1 MAPLLERP
9 HLLDAVRRRHELS
22 LVVLQAHPGHGLTTL
37 LSQAMA
43 EGPVVPGARDVLL
56 RCRSDHARPGRLA
69 ADLVELLEPAR
80 PGRAQGPAGHDD
92 RLVSAL
98 SRCRH
103 PVAILLDDFHVTG
116 TTGAELC
123 STVLDRCP
131 GQVHLVLCG
140 HRMPPIGVARLVAS
154 GAALHVGPDEF
165 RFRPHE
171 IRRLFDLHG
180 GDEPAHPELASWP
193 ALASLLVTERADLV
207 VPYLREHVLPEVP
220 PALAE
225 VLAITAAAGGC
236 PADRLASLVAST
248 LDGGDAPA
256 GTGDGW
262 TGGIDVATLLDAM
275 DEIPLVEVAD
285 GCWPHPVWR
294 EATAPLLPPVATSR
308 VLVARVQDEQ
318 SPAVLGEVGRIAVAN
333 RDRRALVAVVR
344 AALGAEPPRASLPDL
359 RAWRASGLLAP
370 GSAEDAWLAGV
381 ISMRTGDPDAYG
393 AEELERARSR
403 FEAGGD
409 VPGEVGVLLHAGT
422 LARRHDD
429 LATLGHLL
437 ARAEILARRGNPTAQ
452 ALAALGRAVTA
463 QMAGDPLAALE
474 ALDAVPAG
482 TLSGDWVAQVLMV
495 RGTNLL
501 LAGRITEAV
510 HVLDVAGGAG
520 SGASRSVACELLAT
534 ARWAG
539 DDRAGAIDDARLS
552 VALAERHSAPAQLRL
567 RRAALACMLAADG
580 QLAESDA
587 ELRRTGDGDPPLAGE
602 AAALAELARILALLD
617 GGAVDRARARLVA
630 LGPAPSRPTRSTMW
644 RASLESAMVTGRRA
658 RWLDAARAFDG
669 LRPAVDAG
677 LAGAAALR
685 DATPAPAA
693 HRPWLPAAWCE
704 PRPARCRVRLLG
716 TCEVLGPSGPSTHRA
731 WTRPRVRE
739 LCLHLALVADR
750 GRPGVAADLWP
761 HLSERAAAANL
772 RVTLS
777 YLLDVLDPERARGTG
792 GVLLLESANRLTFDR
807 TKHLDVDLWEAQQ
820 RAAAILAADRDE
832 SVAIVAHARRLVD
845 VPIGPVM
852 GGSPCGEWA
861 DSYRQELET
870 TLVAAGLR
878 AGAHALDAGDPALA
892 EQLGRTVLGL
902 DRWSESARRLIIE
915 ARSATG
921 DTDGARRALSD
932 LVGVLRELGA
942 KPSPAVHALARRT
955 GLATRPG
962 PLGLL
967 ALPSRH

>member
-9 HLLDAVRRRHELS
+9 HLLAAVRRRHELS
-22 LVVLQAHPGHGLTTL
+22 LVVLQAQPGHGMTTL

-43 EGPVVPGARDVLL
+43 EGPAVRDARDVLL
-56 RCRSDHARPGRLA
+56 RCRPDHATPGRLA
-69 ADLVELLEPAR
+69 ADLVELLEP
-80 PGRAQGPAGHDD
+80 GRAQDPAGDDD
-92 RLVSAL
+92 RLVAAL

-103 PVAILLDDFHVTG
+103 PVAILLDDFHLTG
-116 TTGAELC
+116 TAGADLC
-123 STVLDRCP
+123 SAVLDRCP
-131 GQVHLVLCG
+131 GEAHLVLCG
-140 HRMPPIGVARLVAS
+140 RRMPPIGVARLVAS

-171 IRRLFDLHG
+171 IRRLFDLRG
-180 GDEPAHPELASWP
+180 GEEPAHPELASWP
-193 ALASLLVTERADLV
+193 ALAALLVTERADLV

-248 LDGGDAPA
+248 LDGGGGATTA
-256 GTGDGW
+256 GDSW
-262 TGGIDVATLLDAM
+262 TGGIDVAALLDAM

-294 EATAPLLPPVATSR
+294 EATAPLLPPVTTSR
-308 VLVARVQDEQ
+308 VLVARVRDEQ

-359 RAWRASGLLAP
+359 RTWYASGLLAP

-393 AEELERARSR
+393 AEQLERARSR
-403 FEAGGD
+403 FEAGDD
-409 VPGEVGVLLHAGT
+409 VPGEVGVLLHGGT

-437 ARAEILARRGNPTAQ
+437 ARAEVLSRRGNPTAQ

-482 TLSGDWVAQVLMV
+482 SLSGDWVAQVLMV

-510 HVLDVAGGAG
+510 HELDIAGGAG

-539 DDRAGAIDDARLS
+539 GDQAGAIDDARLS

-580 QLAESDA
+580 QLAEADA
-587 ELRRTGDGDPPLAGE
+587 ELRRARDGEPPLAGE
-602 AAALAELARILALLD
+602 AAALAELAQILALLD

-644 RASLESAMVTGRRA
+644 RASLETAMVAGRRA

-677 LAGAAALR
+677 LAGGGGPARRHARTRRAPPLAARRLDRAP
-685 DATPAPAA
+685 AGPVPGTPARDVRGPRRRRYQ
-693 HRPWLPAAWCE
+693 RPPGMDAPQGARALP
-704 PRPARCRVRLLG
+704 
-716 TCEVLGPSGPSTHRA
+716 PSGPCH
-731 WTRPRVRE
+731 RPRSPGGGRRP
-739 LCLHLALVADR
+739 LATPL
-750 GRPGVAADLWP
+750 
-761 HLSERAAAANL
+761 
-772 RVTLS
+772 
-777 YLLDVLDPERARGTG
+777 RARGG
-792 GVLLLESANRLTFDR
+792 REPPG
-807 TKHLDVDLWEAQQ
+807 H
-820 RAAAILAADRDE
+820 
-832 SVAIVAHARRLVD
+832 
-845 VPIGPVM
+845 P
-852 GGSPCGEWA
+852 
-861 DSYRQELET
+861 EL
-870 TLVAAGLR
+870 
-878 AGAHALDAGDPALA
+878 P
-892 EQLGRTVLGL
+892 
-902 DRWSESARRLIIE
+902 
-915 ARSATG
+915 
-921 DTDGARRALSD
+921 ARRAGSRAGPGHRRRAPGRERQPTD
-932 LVGVLRELGA
+932 LRPDEAPRRRHLGRGA
-942 KPSPAVHALARRT
+942 AGSGHPRR
-955 GLATRPG
+955 RP
-962 PLGLL
+962 
-967 ALPSRH
+967 